1 MQNYRQQHTASIVV
15 SKFPHINFT
24 QAFNQLSDRLL
35 SPRARDLEW
44 RILHQVVPVNAYL
57 FRLHVTN
64 NALCSLCRWP
74 ETLQHRFFSC
84 TYVRPLWT
92 LVEQWMSAAVAEP
105 VTISPEAAIFLQY
118 PDFKDTFYLRRLQ
131 ILSGEQKLSVWLQR
145 NGKKYDRARITGID
159 IHRLFIYF
167 VRVRVRAD
175 FHRLDQDT
183 FSRLWCQGDPPL
195 ASAAGRLL
203 TLYID

>member
-1 MQNYRQQHTASIVV
+1 MAHSASGI
-15 SKFPHINFT
+15 
-24 QAFNQLSDRLL
+24 
-35 SPRARDLEW
+35 
-44 RILHQVVPVNAYL
+44 VPVNAYL

-64 NALCSLCRWP
+64 NALCPLCRWP